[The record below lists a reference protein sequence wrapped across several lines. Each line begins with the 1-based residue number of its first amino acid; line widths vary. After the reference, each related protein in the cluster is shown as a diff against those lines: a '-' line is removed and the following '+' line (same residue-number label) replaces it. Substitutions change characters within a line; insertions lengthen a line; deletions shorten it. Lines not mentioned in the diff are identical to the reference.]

1 MDKSYRSLFTEMCK
15 TAQVLAEQVM
25 DYDKKQGDEKG
36 FATAEMMR
44 NDYQKLE
51 DVLSEGKE
59 PTYTDYTK
67 LLAAAYIVMNNIQD
81 RINVEK
87 SYHIIREEGYR
98 YIVIKP
104 FDVANDTYADALI
117 IKVRRIYVY
126 QEF

>member
-81 RINVEK
+81 RINTEKKVVENYKINIIPKLSRIMDETKDNEELMK
-87 SYHIIREEGYR
+87 SLSDELLK
-98 YIVIKP
+98 VS
-104 FDVANDTYADALI
+104 DA
-117 IKVRRIYVY
+117 
-126 QEF
+126 

>member
-81 RINVEK
+81 RINTEKKVVENYKINIIPKLSRIMDETKDNEELMK
-87 SYHIIREEGYR
+87 SLSDELL
-98 YIVIKP
+98 KTS
-104 FDVANDTYADALI
+104 DS
-117 IKVRRIYVY
+117 
-126 QEF
+126 

>member
-59 PTYTDYTK
+59 LTYIDYTK

-81 RINVEK
+81 RINVQK
-87 SYHIIREEGYR
+87 SVVENYKINIIPKLSRIMDETKDNEELMKSLSDELLK
-98 YIVIKP
+98 VS
-104 FDVANDTYADALI
+104 DV
-117 IKVRRIYVY
+117 
-126 QEF
+126 

>member
-25 DYDKKQGDEKG
+25 DYNKSNNDEKG
-36 FATAEMMR
+36 YATAEMMR

-59 PTYTDYTK
+59 PTYIDYTK

-81 RINVEK
+81 RINVQK
-87 SYHIIREEGYR
+87 SVVENYKINIIPKLSRIMDETKDNEELMKSLSDELLK
-98 YIVIKP
+98 VS
-104 FDVANDTYADALI
+104 DA
-117 IKVRRIYVY
+117 
-126 QEF
+126 

>member
-25 DYDKKQGDEKG
+25 DYDKSNNDEKG
-36 FATAEMMR
+36 YATAEMMR

-59 PTYTDYTK
+59 LTYIDYTK

-81 RINVEK
+81 RINVQK
-87 SYHIIREEGYR
+87 SVVENYKINIIPKLSRIMDETKDNEELMKSLSDELLK
-98 YIVIKP
+98 VS
-104 FDVANDTYADALI
+104 DV
-117 IKVRRIYVY
+117 
-126 QEF
+126 